1 MSKINLLSII
11 LITSLLSA
19 CSFHTPNNAISINAS
34 ITSSANNAFAAEL
47 KKHFNPQAQQSL
59 RVEIGDEMQKQQTI
73 AYKTNDDVS
82 SYTLTL
88 AIPVKV
94 FRGKKL
100 LLSKDLT
107 ASIIANKLSTQADR
121 LQVNR
126 SYTQLRST
134 IVKRLLRRLNS
145 LNAH

>member
-1 MSKINLLSII
+1 MSKINLLSIV

-19 CSFHTPNNAISINAS
+19 CGFHTPNNAVSINAS
-34 ITSSANNAFAAEL
+34 VTSSNNNIFAAEL
-47 KKHFNPQAQQSL
+47 KKHFDPQVQQSL
-59 RVEIGDEMQKQQTI
+59 RVEIGNEVQKQQTV
-73 AYKTNDDVS
+73 AYKKNDDIS

-94 FRGKKL
+94 FRGKKM

-107 ASIIANKLSTQADR
+107 ASITANELSTQADR

-126 SYTQLRST
+126 SYIQLRST